1 MINIPF
7 AKAVLIAATILGAV
21 TIPLSARQAPCP
33 FDETKMQFEGTP
45 LEQAKC
51 LLRPVR
57 RYAILGKPLAQL
69 PSPLEELIGQ
79 PIAIEAA
86 QLQKYLALK
95 QINEA
100 DIGGAVT
107 NSLAAKYFVIH
118 DVSAPNYREKPF
130 PDNINDASWSVNS
143 VERWRKSKAAH
154 VFVTRVGESVAP
166 FEFVVPR
173 TGTKLEVRVLGE
185 KARGLFVHVELVQ
198 PRRSY
203 PKGRPGNDALAPDPG
218 FTEPQL
224 DRLALIYVAASVQ
237 HGSWM
242 IPGFHA
248 CVDAGIPSA
257 HDDPQNFDLELW
269 AKRLGLLLEALDAT

>member
-1 MINIPF
+1 MLAGN
-7 AKAVLIAATILGAV
+7 
-21 TIPLSARQAPCP
+21 SPCP

-51 LLRPVR
+51 LLRPVKG
-57 RYAILGKPLAQL
+57 YGILGKPLAQL
-69 PSPLEELIGQ
+69 PAPLEELIGQ
-79 PIAIEAA
+79 PVAIKAP
-86 QLQKYLALK
+86 QLQKYLADHK
-95 QINEA
+95 VNEA

-107 NSLAAKYFVIH
+107 NSLRAKYFVIH

-130 PDNINDASWSVNS
+130 PENINDASWSVNS

-154 VFVTRVGESVAP
+154 VFVTRVGESVTP
-166 FEFVVPR
+166 FDFVVPR

-198 PRRSY
+198 PRRSD

-242 IPGFHA
+242 IPCFHA

-257 HDDPQNFDLELW
+257 HDDPQNFDLTLW
-269 AKRLGLLLEALDAT
+269 AKRLDLLLESLRKMQM